1 MKNKRCV
8 VIAGVALA
16 CVMLIGGVLA
26 VSHDS
31 SIFSN
36 IFGISSY
43 KTVATE
49 VFSSPSNWQTCES
62 VPKTI
67 TVKNESSGP
76 IVARI
81 RYTEEWV
88 ASDRTTQL
96 DLVDSATNLRMAIV
110 DRDNMDKWLLN
121 DDGYYYYYKTV
132 APGETTA
139 SFMKSVT
146 LNCDANLAGSLGNTC
161 TQVNGRTV
169 CTTDASAYSDATY
182 TLRATTSTIQADAAK
197 TEWGYESDYVEA
209 TLLSGSQICSKI
221 SDKTK
226 IERVNTL
233 PPDFPAAGDSRLAW
247 VRMSTEMSEAPVYMW
262 SAADYV
268 GWGGDAEAE
277 GYAQDTIYWYTKATK
292 IFYNPDMHKFLN
304 SGSGG
309 TSLGSAY
316 TSFYSQFDSSRIMN
330 LESSFSGLSNFD
342 LSWLM
347 NWDVSNVTDMSWSF
361 RGNDY
366 TDLSFIGGWNVSN
379 VQDFSGAF
387 GGNTSLT
394 DVSAIKNWDVSSTAN
409 LTSMFSG
416 SNNITNLG
424 ELSWFH

>member
-16 CVMLIGGVLA
+16 CAMLIGGVLA

-96 DLVDSATNLRMAIV
+96 DLIDSATNLRMAIV

-146 LNCDANLAGSLGNTC
+146 LNCDANLTSSLENTC
-161 TQVNGRTV
+161 TQINGRTV
-169 CTTDASAYSDATY
+169 CTTNTSAYSDATY

-197 TEWGYESDYVEA
+197 TEWSYEPTYIEA
-209 TLLSGSQICSKI
+209 TFLSGSELSSRIGE
-221 SDKTK
+221 KTK
-226 IERVNTL
+226 IERIGEL
-233 PPDFPAAGDSRLAW
+233 PDDFSDTI
-247 VRMSTEMSEAPVYMW
+247 RMNARISTESSSAPIYMW
-262 SAADYV
+262 TAAQYAR
-268 GWGGDAEAE
+268 WGGDASAAGLNDE
-277 GYAQDTIYWYTKATK
+277 DTVYWYSKATK

-304 SGSGG
+304 TGSGG
-309 TSLGSAY
+309 TNLASGYEDFY
-316 TSFYSQFDSSRIMN
+316 TQFDASRITN
-330 LESSFSGLSNFD
+330 LASAFSGCTYD
-342 LSWLM
+342 LSWLAD
-347 NWDVSNVTDMSWSF
+347 WDVSNVTNFSYSF
-361 RGNDY
+361 
-366 TDLSFIGGWNVSN
+366 
-379 VQDFSGAF
+379 QDIP
-387 GGNTSLT
+387 TLT
-394 DVSAIKNWDVSSTAN
+394 DITPLKNWNVSSTAD
-409 LTSMFSG
+409 LRGMFTG
-416 SNNITNLG
+416 SNNITNLN
-424 ELSWFH
+424 ELSWFNQ

>member
-16 CVMLIGGVLA
+16 CAMLIGGVLA

-31 SIFSN
+31 SILSN

-88 ASDRTTQL
+88 APDRTTQL
-96 DLVDSATNLRMAIV
+96 DLIDSATNLRMAIV

-146 LNCDANLAGSLGNTC
+146 LNCDANLAGSLENTC

-169 CTTDASAYSDATY
+169 CTSDESAYSDATY
-182 TLRATTSTIQADAAK
+182 TLRATMSTIQANAAQA
-197 TEWGYESDYVEA
+197 EWGYEPTYIEA
-209 TLLSGSQICSKI
+209 TFLSGNELSHKI
-221 SDKTK
+221 GQKTK
-226 IERVNTL
+226 IERIGEL
-233 PPDFPAAGDSRLAW
+233 PDDFSDTI
-247 VRMSTEMSEAPVYMW
+247 RMNARISTESSSTPIYMW
-262 SAADYV
+262 TAAEYAQ
-268 GWGGDAEAE
+268 WGGDASAAGLNDE
-277 GYAQDTIYWYTKATK
+277 DTVYWYSKATK

-304 SGSGG
+304 TGSGG
-309 TSLGSAY
+309 TNLASGY
-316 TSFYSQFDSSRIMN
+316 ENFYAQFDASRIVD
-330 LESSFSGLSNFD
+330 LTGAFTGCTYD
-342 LSWLM
+342 LSWLAD
-347 NWDVSNVTDMSWSF
+347 WDVSNVTSF
-361 RGNDY
+361 SY
-366 TDLSFIGGWNVSN
+366 SFQNIPTLI
-379 VQDFSGAF
+379 DI
-387 GGNTSLT
+387 TPL
-394 DVSAIKNWDVSSTAN
+394 KNWNVSSTAD
-409 LTSMFSG
+409 LTDMFAG
-416 SNNITNLG
+416 SNNIANLN
-424 ELSWFH
+424 ELSWFNQ